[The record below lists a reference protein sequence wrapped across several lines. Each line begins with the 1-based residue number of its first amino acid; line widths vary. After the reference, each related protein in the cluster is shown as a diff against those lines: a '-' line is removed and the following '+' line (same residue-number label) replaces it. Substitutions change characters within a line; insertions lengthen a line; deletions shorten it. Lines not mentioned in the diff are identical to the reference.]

1 MTSTPIQKALLLPS
15 RGGQWYVGEQPI
27 PRPGPQEVLVK
38 VISAA
43 LNPIDWKIVDSYL
56 TDIIPAYPF
65 VAGQDGAGIV
75 EQVGEEVVSVQP
87 GDNM

>member
-1 MTSTPIQKALLLPS
+1 M
-15 RGGQWYVGEQPI
+15 
-27 PRPGPQEVLVK
+27 EVLVK
-38 VISAA
+38 AIRAA
-43 LNPIDWKIVDSYL
+43 LNPIDWKIVDSYH